1 MEQKSRFHIGFKSA
15 LVLAVMSLVST
26 TAAIVYFPWLL
37 TSRKNVDSVIQEVNE
52 TITSVTSREVVR
64 NFNNVQETLDLT
76 KRVFNNQLIDLN
88 NPQQRE
94 AFFFDLLAA
103 QSSFKSMEF
112 GFTNGSYFG
121 VQREKDEQG
130 KQTLVMNVINRIWD
144 PQTQKTDKITVPYQ
158 RVGQQFLRQPT
169 VRLIENYNATQR
181 PWYKE
186 AEKHPDKIAWTD

>member
-1 MEQKSRFHIGFKSA
+1 MQKSRSHAGVKA
-15 LVLAVMSLVST
+15 TLVLAVMSLVST

-37 TSRKNVDSVIQEVNE
+37 TSRKNVDGVIQEVNE

-64 NFNNVQETLDLT
+64 NFNNVQATLDLT
-76 KRVFNNQLIDLN
+76 KKVFNNQLIDLN

-94 AFFFDLLAA
+94 AFFFDLLLTQPNIAFL
-103 QSSFKSMEF
+103 QF
-112 GFTNGSYFG
+112 GFANGSFFG
-121 VQREKDEQG
+121 VQREKDEEG

-144 PQTQKTDKITVPYQ
+144 PQTRKTDKVTVPYQ